1 MIYCN
6 IQVDYRHRQIME
18 IIYTQVTIKLALSIT
33 LGNLLGNSRTTTRIE
48 SLEVREAW
56 SRILGVPGEIPSL
69 DFFKNFQQI

>member
-6 IQVDYRHRQIME
+6 IQVDYRYRQIME

-56 SRILGVPGEIPSL
+56 SRILGVPWRNP
-69 DFFKNFQQI
+69 

>member
-6 IQVDYRHRQIME
+6 IQVDYPYRQIME

-56 SRILGVPGEIPSL
+56 SRILGVPWRNP
-69 DFFKNFQQI
+69 